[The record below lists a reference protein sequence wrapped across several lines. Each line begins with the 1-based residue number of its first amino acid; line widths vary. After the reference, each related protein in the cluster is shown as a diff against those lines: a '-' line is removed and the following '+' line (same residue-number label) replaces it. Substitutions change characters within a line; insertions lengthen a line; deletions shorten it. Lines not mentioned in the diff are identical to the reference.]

1 MPHEHKTKE
10 RYNRRP
16 VRIDFIFFGGW
27 GDQLRRVRHFAFG
40 QALFQIQA
48 AESAVSGG
56 VGRNRDLTSFV
67 KVASQS
73 PKGTPGL
80 GPELAGLGDIVL
92 NFDGLGLGVFRYA
105 PLSLLRLWVRSRCCS
120 TLGALRLM
128 AALIGCSV
136 DIMS

>member
-80 GPELAGLGDIVL
+80 GPELAGLGESASISMASASAC
-92 NFDGLGLGVFRYA
+92 FA
-105 PLSLLRLWVRSRCCS
+105 MLRCRCFAFGSVAAAAARLARSVSWRH
-120 TLGALRLM
+120 
-128 AALIGCSV
+128 
-136 DIMS
+136 

>member
-1 MPHEHKTKE
+1 
-10 RYNRRP
+10 
-16 VRIDFIFFGGW
+16 
-27 GDQLRRVRHFAFG
+27 
-40 QALFQIQA
+40 
-48 AESAVSGG
+48 VSGG

-105 PLSLLRLWVRSRCCS
+105 PLSLLRLGVRSRCCS
-120 TLGALRLM
+120 TLGALRLV
-128 AALIGCSV
+128 AALIGWSV
-136 DIMS
+136 DIICHNGETNTPTDSSPRWRRAADDYDRLPLPSRDKS